1 GRRQDLPEGPGR
13 GQGLR
18 PRNGRQQLPRPRQ
31 RRRAAAAEGERDSG
45 GECERV
51 STHHVIAT
59 LAPASSPPATSA
71 TVPARTPRRPLVT
84 VEAAPAGS
92 NMFCEGSGVSVWKR
106 LLQSK
111 VGNWFRC
118 GEFVS
123 GARDESGTKREA
135 PQAPLTALSEAP
147 TPSLLPLTTPSR
159 MNQIRPSPGE
169 VTAMSRFWQHFL
181 SNGS

>member
-1 GRRQDLPEGPGR
+1 
-13 GQGLR
+13 R
-18 PRNGRQQLPRPRQ
+18 PR
-31 RRRAAAAEGERDSG
+31 
-45 GECERV
+45 
-51 STHHVIAT
+51 
-59 LAPASSPPATSA
+59 PP
-71 TVPARTPRRPLVT
+71 
-84 VEAAPAGS
+84 S
-92 NMFCEGSGVSVWKR
+92 NTFCEGSGVSVWKR

-135 PQAPLTALSEAP
+135 PQAPLTALSEAR

-181 SNGS
+181 SNGSGTGTPAEPEPSPEENEALDAYSRVVVRVADELRPAVVNLRPARGRAPGSGSGIPVTPGCLLLT